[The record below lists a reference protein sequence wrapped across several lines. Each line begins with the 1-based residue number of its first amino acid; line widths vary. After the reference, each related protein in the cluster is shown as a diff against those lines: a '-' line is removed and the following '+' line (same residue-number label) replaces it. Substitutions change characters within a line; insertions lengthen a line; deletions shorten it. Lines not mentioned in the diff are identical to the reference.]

1 MEKEKKQIII
11 DKIKICL
18 MEIAIPSI
26 ISIVVSILTVNLC
39 IKLGIA

>member
-1 MEKEKKQIII
+1 MEKEKKQIVI
-11 DKIKICL
+11 DKIKIFL
-18 MEIAIPSI
+18 MKIAIPSI

>member
-1 MEKEKKQIII
+1 MGKDKKQVVI

-18 MEIAIPSI
+18 MEIVIPSI

>member
-1 MEKEKKQIII
+1 MEKEKKKIVI
-11 DKIKICL
+11 DKIKIFL
-18 MEIAIPSI
+18 MRITIPSI